1 MAKSDFC
8 AEKPKLPVGCSDAV
22 QGVLDLAGCIPVVGD
37 AAHDAICKAVGNI
50 GNVLLRTMPA
60 LIPLMGQ
67 LSEQLEN
74 QKPPKHAVKKAE
86 QMKAFSCPIKG
97 KVKTGA
103 KKANGASSRGKRIKQ
118 AKREQKAACTNGKCF
133 TGDTLVLTK
142 SGFCPIKQIQKG
154 DDLYSRDEYT
164 KKIGFQK
171 VEEVFQTEAH
181 TIYKIRLQGGQEIHT
196 TAYHPFF
203 IEGKGWV
210 NAIRLREG
218 DWMDTMEKAEPITG
232 ITKTRQEEPVAVY
245 NLQVAQW
252 SSYFVTK
259 QQIYVHNSEGEHA
272 EKQYRVS
279 EKRKKHI
286 LEGESAD
293 DPGHGPNRGF
303 ERSAFPDSMTDDEAI
318 ATVED
323 VANSPNAAWVRR
335 TGPGEKQVHI
345 GGPAPGEPKFT
356 KSGAPVRYN
365 VTEERNGLKM
375 LVAVEPDGEGI
386 ITGFPTG

>member
-1 MAKSDFC
+1 MAASDFH
-8 AEKPKLPVGCSDAV
+8 ADKPKSPIGCSDV
-22 QGVLDLAGCIPVVGD
+22 IQGVLDLAGCIPVVGD
-37 AAHDAICKAVGNI
+37 AAKDTICKAVGNL
-50 GNVLLRTMPA
+50 GNAILITMPA
-60 LIPLMGQ
+60 LFPMIGMF
-67 LSEQLEN
+67 SELLEQFQN
-74 QKPPKHAVKKAE
+74 QRPQKNAVNKAK

-103 KKANGASSRGKRIKQ
+103 KKANGVSSRGKRIKQ

-142 SGFCPIKQIQKG
+142 SGYCPIKQVQKG
-154 DDLYSRDEYT
+154 DDLYSRDEHT
-164 KKIGFQK
+164 GETGFQK

-210 NAIRLREG
+210 NAIRLQEG

-252 SSYFVTK
+252 ASYFVTK

-323 VANSPNAAWVRR
+323 VANSPNAA
-335 TGPGEKQVHI
+335 
-345 GGPAPGEPKFT
+345 
-356 KSGAPVRYN
+356 
-365 VTEERNGLKM
+365 
-375 LVAVEPDGEGI
+375 
-386 ITGFPTG
+386 